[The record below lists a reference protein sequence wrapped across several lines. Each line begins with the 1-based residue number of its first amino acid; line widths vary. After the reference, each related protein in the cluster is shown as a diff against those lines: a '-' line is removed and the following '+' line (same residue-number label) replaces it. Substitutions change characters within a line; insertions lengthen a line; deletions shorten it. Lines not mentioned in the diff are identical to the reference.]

1 MITKLKIK
9 NFKSIKDLS
18 LDCRKINIFIG
29 EPNAGK
35 SNILE
40 ALGLF
45 SFAAYGKELKEFV
58 RYEKI
63 INLFFDNEISNPI
76 EITVEDLNIEI
87 FYQDG
92 NVLFFLEPPKLG
104 ESFLGEKFF
113 IEERKEFF
121 RYSIDKGVKSRTY
134 LEGLPKKFK
143 FYRFNK
149 EELFTSSDSAFLMP
163 PFGKNLLT
171 VLQTHKEVRTIVSEL
186 LNNFNY
192 QLLLEPFEN
201 KIKIIKRTEEV
212 FVSFPYTVISD
223 TLQRI
228 IFYMTALLSN
238 KDSILMFEEPES
250 HAFPYYTK
258 YLAECI
264 AFDKTNQFFISTHN
278 PYFLI
283 SVLEKAQKEDIQ
295 VIIVYMKDF
304 VTKIRVLSEDEI
316 EESLN
321 EGIDLFFNLERFLED
336 EDCS

>member
-9 NFKSIKDLS
+9 NFKSIKALS

-76 EITVEDLNIEI
+76 EITAGDLNIEI
-87 FYQDG
+87 FYDG
-92 NVLFFLEPPKLG
+92 KTFLLLKEDAKKRVFKCAIEDEG
-104 ESFLGEKFF
+104 GKKVKYATNEEST
-113 IEERKEFF
+113 EE
-121 RYSIDKGVKSRTY
+121 GW
-134 LEGLPKKFK
+134 KKFK

-149 EELFTSSDSAFLMP
+149 EELFTSSDSAFLIP

-201 KIKIIKRTEEV
+201 KIKIIKQTEEV

-321 EGIDLFFNLERFLED
+321 EEIDLFFNLERFLED